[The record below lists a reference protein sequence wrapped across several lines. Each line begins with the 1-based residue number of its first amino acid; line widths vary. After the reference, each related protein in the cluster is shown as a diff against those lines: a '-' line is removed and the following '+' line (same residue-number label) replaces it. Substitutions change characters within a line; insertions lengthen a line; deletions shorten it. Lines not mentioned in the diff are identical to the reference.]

1 MGNLKET
8 RVRIASV
15 TSTRQITSAMK
26 MVSAAKLRKAQD
38 TIIQIRPYATKLVEI
53 LVNLSSSMDTAEDNP
68 YAKQRT
74 AENVLI
80 ILITSNRGLCGA
92 FNTNAI
98 KKAVALAQ
106 NEYAT
111 QLKNGK
117 LSFLAIGKVGYNFLK
132 SRKYNIV
139 SSHND
144 IFDKLSF
151 KNTSSV
157 ADTIMQA
164 FVKGNYDRVE
174 IVYNQFKNAG
184 TQILTNEQFL
194 PVKIET
200 DAKRKVA
207 DYIFEP
213 SKEYIVKDLIPK
225 SLKIQFYKAIIDSN
239 AAEHGARMTAMHKA
253 TDNATDMIHKLRL
266 MYNKERQASIT
277 KEILEI
283 VGGAEALKG

>member
-38 TIIQIRPYATKLVEI
+38 TIVQIRPYATKLVEI
-53 LVNLSSSMDTAEDNP
+53 LVNLSSSMDTSEDNP
-68 YAKQRT
+68 YAKQRP
-74 AENVLI
+74 ADNVLI

-92 FNTNAI
+92 FNSNAI
-98 KKAVALAQ
+98 KRAVSIAQ

-117 LSFLAIGKVGYNFLK
+117 LGFIAIGKVGHNFLK

-144 IFDKLSF
+144 LFDKLSF

-157 ADTIMQA
+157 AEIIMQA
-164 FVKGNYDRVE
+164 FVKGNYDRIE

-184 TQILTNEQFL
+184 TQILTNEQYL

-253 TDNATDMIHKLRL
+253 TDNATDMIHQLKL